1 LRVTGR
7 SLGSGVIGLLDE
19 HQCGVRVTAQIATYL
34 GEQSSQQC
42 GPCVFG
48 LRAIADA
55 LQRIAAGRPLPHDLA
70 RLRTW
75 ATEVRGRGACRHP
88 DGAAGFVLS
97 ALDVFEAEFARHS
110 RLGCASPASSP
121 GADRWTW

>member
-1 LRVTGR
+1 
-7 SLGSGVIGLLDE
+7 VIAMLDD
-19 HQCGVRVTAQIATYL
+19 HACGVQVTADIAAFL
-34 GEQSSQQC
+34 GEQSAQQC

-48 LRAIADA
+48 LRAIAAA
-55 LQRIAAGRPLPHDLA
+55 LRRIATGVPQPHDLA

-97 ALDVFEAEFARHS
+97 ALDVFEPEFARHS
-110 RLGCASPASSP
+110 QGLACTSSSP
-121 GADRWTW
+121 GAHPWTW